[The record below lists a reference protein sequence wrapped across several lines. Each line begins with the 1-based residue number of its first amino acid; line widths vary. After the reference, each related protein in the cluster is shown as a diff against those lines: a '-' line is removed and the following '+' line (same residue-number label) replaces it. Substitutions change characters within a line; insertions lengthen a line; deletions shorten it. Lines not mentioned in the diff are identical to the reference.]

1 VRLISSVIHTFVLL
15 QYITV
20 FLKPINYCDTVKEQ
34 EGEKSRKLE
43 GEQKPFLIWVFGLFD
58 AFKGTQMKT
67 NPLSAL
73 YYPFSRCINESSLK
87 QMLLE
92 ISEISGTEISRT
104 SIGLLF

>member
-1 VRLISSVIHTFVLL
+1 LRL
-15 QYITV
+15 
-20 FLKPINYCDTVKEQ
+20 KNYCDTVKEQ